1 MRKISLTFGIL
12 LIWSSHTLTAGGV
25 SDPEKTVADF
35 HDSLTQVLKEK
46 SYESKL
52 SLLLPS
58 VPKLFAVETIAR
70 ISVGRTAWALLDEN
84 EKQSFRMLTKD
95 LIASTYAARFREYR
109 NQRFKIVESKSL
121 PKNRQAVKTQL
132 FSGEAV
138 VSLEYH
144 LQKNDSVWQIYDIV
158 ANGVSDL
165 SLKRATYGKTLSES
179 GFTGL
184 VDDISEQIKKNAQK
198 SL

>member
-12 LIWSSHTLTAGGV
+12 LIWSSHTLTAGDI
-25 SDPEKTVADF
+25 SDPQKTVADF

-58 VPKLFAVETIAR
+58 VPELFAVGTIAR
-70 ISVGRTAWALLDEN
+70 ISVGRTAWALLDEK

>member
-1 MRKISLTFGIL
+1 MV
-12 LIWSSHTLTAGGV
+12 SHTSTGGDV
-25 SDPEKTVADF
+25 SGPEKTVADF

-70 ISVGRTAWALLDEN
+70 ISVGKRAWTLLDEN

-95 LIASTYAARFREYR
+95 LIASTYAARFKEYR
-109 NQRFKIVESKSL
+109 NQRFKIVESRSL

-144 LQKNDSVWQIYDIV
+144 LQNKDSAWQIYDIV

-165 SLKRATYGKTLSES
+165 SLKRSAYGKTLSENGFS
-179 GFTGL
+179 GL
-184 VDDISEQIKKNAQK
+184 IENISEEIKKNAQK

>member
-1 MRKISLTFGIL
+1 MRKISLTFSIL
-12 LIWSSHTLTAGGV
+12 LILGSHTLTAGGISV
-25 SDPEKTVADF
+25 PEETVGDF
-35 HDSLTQVLKEK
+35 HNSLIQVLREK

-70 ISVGRTAWALLDEN
+70 ISIGRRAWALLNEN
-84 EKQSFRMLTKD
+84 ERQSLRMLTKN

-109 NQRFKIVESKSL
+109 NQRFKIVESRSL

-132 FSGEAV
+132 FSGESV

-144 LQKNDSVWQIYDIV
+144 LQKKDSVWQIYDIV

-165 SLKRATYGKTLSES
+165 SLKRSAYGKTLSEN

-184 VDDISEQIKKNAQK
+184 VDEISEEIKKNAQK